1 MSRVAFHIESPRN
14 PFYINHYLSRQVQ
27 VQAAWFV
34 PLELINQYCVFNK
47 SVPPIGAFLFYC
59 EGTTTQTLRPA
70 EQKAGTT

>member
-1 MSRVAFHIESPRN
+1 MSRVAFHIERPRN

-47 SVPPIGAFLFYC
+47 SVTPYRCFSFL
-59 EGTTTQTLRPA
+59 L
-70 EQKAGTT
+70 